1 MSKLFGRVYCQ
12 VSGMIMMCR
21 VRLRNPPV
29 PSPYTV
35 KDRGVTGIFFWGGKV
50 IFPDFFPGVKWFF
63 PVENSHYG
71 RPKIN
76 FCRFQKWKAK
86 KKKKKKK
93 KGHHLFLERFPAS
106 ISNFPPFLINFH
118 PFSIFY
124 LPLFSRYVIKN
135 FPVRSLWGGTLPP
148 LPPRLLRHW
157 SRKHFV

>member
-1 MSKLFGRVYCQ
+1 MKS
-12 VSGMIMMCR
+12 
-21 VRLRNPPV
+21 
-29 PSPYTV
+29 
-35 KDRGVTGIFFWGGKV
+35 
-50 IFPDFFPGVKWFF
+50 
-63 PVENSHYG
+63 
-71 RPKIN
+71 
-76 FCRFQKWKAK
+76 
-86 KKKKKKK
+86 KKKK

-157 SRKHFV
+157 LPIIIITPSGNRDNHCASTRTICSQPSVRPIHTLIVTFPTTDRSQIRSGQRSKLRLSFLPRDTNTVAVAGLELTILMV